1 MSRFER
7 DHKHTTS
14 ADRHYLSSKEIR
26 EIAKA
31 NAKVM
36 KELEK
41 KKYRKADES
50 EFVSKM
56 DDDRN
61 ILEIEDL
68 HTYFFTDQGIVKAV
82 NGVSFNIP
90 KGSTVGI
97 VGESGCGKSVTSMSI
112 MRLLQGPTGQIYS
125 GSIRFKALDYKCD
138 EHGNPIPI
146 WRRKE
151 NGKILFVNEKD
162 KNGNEIIG
170 KDGNPVRIPL
180 QATDEKGVPLYEME
194 EKVYDIAEMPMSE
207 IHRLRGRQIS
217 MIFQEPM
224 TSLNP
229 VFTIGNQLD
238 EVVFIHTPGATKEMA
253 KARSLEMLELVGIA
267 APERVYNSYPHELSG
282 GMRQRVMISWVLLPK
297 WLTTL
302 L

>member
-1 MSRFER
+1 MSIFKKKNEN
-7 DHKHTTS
+7 KAS
-14 ADRHYLSSKEIR
+14 SEKHYLTSKEIK
-26 EIAKA
+26 EISKA
-31 NAKVM
+31 NAKIM

-41 KKYRKADES
+41 KKYRDCDES
-50 EFVSKM
+50 EFITSM

-125 GSIRFKALDYKCD
+125 GSIRFKSVDYKRD

-146 WRRKE
+146 YKRKP
-151 NGKILFVNEKD
+151 NGKILFEDVLD
-162 KNGNEIIG
+162 KNGNPVLK
-170 KDGNPVRIPL
+170 KDGTPKRAPV
-180 QATDEKGVPLYEME
+180 QATNESGALLFATE
-194 EKVYDIAEMPMSE
+194 ERVYDIAEMPMSE

-253 KARSLEMLELVGIA
+253 KKRSLEMLELVGIA
-267 APERVYNSYPHELSG
+267 APALHYRRTIRLGNGQVARH
-282 GMRQRVMISWVLLPK
+282 
-297 WLTTL
+297 
-302 L
+302 